1 MTFSEARRVHNEKNT
16 TVELLIN
23 PWVTLTP
30 TTGVHHFAMHFG

>member
-1 MTFSEARRVHNEKNT
+1 MTFSEARCDDKEKNT

-23 PWVTLTP
+23 PLVTLTP